1 MSNQV
6 DQEKL
11 QAETIPSEEV
21 RQFLLSELET
31 RKQELVE
38 LSEEQLEEIA
48 GGLDAEDKQA
58 IKSLV
63 CTLCGG
69 VGAAVGGVVGHHFG
83 GTPAGVTAMGPG
95 FLVGHGVAHNVMNK
109 IFPNSTPQNQTGHQE
124 TEITP
129 LRDLEAGPSHRY
141 HA

>member
-11 QAETIPSEEV
+11 QAETLPSEEV
-21 RQFLLSELET
+21 RQFLLTELEAK
-31 RKQELVE
+31 KQELVE
-38 LSEEQLEEIA
+38 LSEEQLAEIA
-48 GGLDAEDKQA
+48 GGLGAEDKQV

-69 VGAAVGGVVGHHFG
+69 VGAAVGGVVGHQFG

-95 FLVGHGVAHNVMNK
+95 FLVGHGIAHNVMNK
-109 IFPNSTPQNQTGHQE
+109 IFPSSQENHQE
-124 TEITP
+124 RETTP